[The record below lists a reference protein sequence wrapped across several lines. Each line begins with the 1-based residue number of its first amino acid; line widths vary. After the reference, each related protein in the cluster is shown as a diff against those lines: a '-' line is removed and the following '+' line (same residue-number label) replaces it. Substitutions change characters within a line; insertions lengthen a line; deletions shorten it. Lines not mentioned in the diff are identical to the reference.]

1 MQRFATSISKSNY
14 LFTLLLA
21 SLIGCSS
28 PSSQQSDNAV
38 SVSEAVEPAP
48 VELRMYVF
56 TVGDI
61 LVKDISQ
68 FSPGIDEGLSKQFT
82 NSAYL
87 IRHEKGDLIW
97 DTGLP
102 DGLSQNPE
110 GNDAGNFV
118 MKMPKTFISQLQE
131 VGLDPSEVDYL
142 GLSHLHG
149 DHIGNANLFT
159 AATLLL
165 QEEEYAGLFE
175 GEAVNPNVDSLKNNK
190 AVKLIGDHDV
200 FGDGTVIIKR
210 AAGHTAGHQVLF
222 VNLPETGPIVLSGDL
237 YHFSKNR
244 DQRGVPV
251 FNFDKE
257 LTLQAMDSVEKF
269 IAQENATLWIQHD
282 YEQNQ
287 AIPHAPEFVK

>member
-1 MQRFATSISKSNY
+1 MHNLITSIWKLSY
-14 LFTLLLA
+14 LPTLLLT
-21 SLIGCSS
+21 SLIACNS
-28 PSSQQSDNAV
+28 PTSQQADHETSIDEAIV
-38 SVSEAVEPAP
+38 PAASE
-48 VELRMYVF
+48 LKMYVF

-87 IRHEKGDLIW
+87 IRHDKGDLIW

-102 DGLSQNPE
+102 DGLSQNPD

-118 MKMPKTFISQLQE
+118 MKMPKTMSSQLEE
-131 VGLDPSEVDYL
+131 VGLDPSDVDFL

-159 AATLLL
+159 SATLLL

-175 GEAVNPNVDSLKNNK
+175 GETVNPNLDSLKNNK
-190 AVKLIGDHDV
+190 VVKLKGDHDV
-200 FGDGTVIIKR
+200 FGDGTVVIKR
-210 AAGHTAGHQVLF
+210 AVGHTAGHQVLF

-257 LTLQAMDSVEKF
+257 LSLQAMDSIEKF

-287 AIPHAPEFVK
+287 AIPHAPEYIK